1 MSTAIIPD
9 VVVGIT
15 PFIVTALSG
24 WIGQAHWPD
33 WANATV
39 AGAVILVTSVLCVF
53 VAGASFT
60 SNLVE
65 DFMLVAGYMTAAM
78 YGPLRP
84 LHKYL
89 ILGPQPSPAAPPVVI
104 PGVTPI
110 GPPPTAV
117 K

>member
-1 MSTAIIPD
+1 MPPAVIPD
-9 VVVGIT
+9 AVVGVT

-33 WANATV
+33 WANACV
-39 AGAVILVTSVLCVF
+39 AGGVILAVSLICVF

-65 DFMLVAGYMTAAM
+65 DFLIVAGYMTAVM

-89 ILGPQPSPAAPPVVI
+89 IVGPQPAPTPVVAPVPPV
-104 PGVTPI
+104 
-110 GPPPTAV
+110 A